1 MGCGTG
7 TLLHR
12 ARAAGHTGRLVGLD
26 PATGMLRQARRHPD
40 VEWVQGTLP
49 AAGFAAEFDL
59 VVMTGH
65 AFQVLLDDATV
76 AAFFTAARRAL
87 APGGHLAF
95 ETRNPLRRE
104 WEQWTPE
111 AGTTITDDDGARV
124 RVWHQVESVDGALVT
139 FTENFAGKAWP
150 EPKVSRSTL
159 RFLAA
164 GPLDQLLREAGL
176 AIHERY
182 GDWDRRPFTPAS
194 PEIITVAAAG

>member
-1 MGCGTG
+1 
-7 TLLHR
+7 
-12 ARAAGHTGRLVGLD
+12 
-26 PATGMLRQARRHPD
+26 MLQQARRHPG
-40 VEWVQGTLP
+40 VEWVQGSLP
-49 AAGFAAEFDL
+49 TAGFDGEFDL

-65 AFQVLLDDATV
+65 AFQVLLDDASV
-76 AAFFTAARRAL
+76 AAFFAAARHAL

-95 ETRNPLRRE
+95 ETRNPLHRA
-104 WEQWTPE
+104 WEHWTPE
-111 AGTTITDDDGARV
+111 AGTTIVDDAGTRV
-124 RVWHQVESVDGALVT
+124 RVWHDVEAVDGALVT
-139 FTENFAGKAWP
+139 FTENFASTSWA

-194 PEIITVAAAG
+194 PEIITVAAAA